1 MAVFV
6 SKEQY
11 DQACSVDLYEFLL
24 KNHSYA
30 VKVEY
35 GSVLLLAD
43 KHVSVKKGF
52 HGYRNFRTGE
62 TGNNV
67 DYLMNFLGY
76 GYQDAVLALVGNMV
90 VDYSPK
96 VNLQMSFKEIV
107 IPEPTKGSYR
117 NLYAFLSARKIPLDV
132 IQHLIC
138 LLYTSDAA
146 DE

>member
-67 DYLMNFLGY
+67 DYLMNFILSY
-76 GYQDAVLALVGNMV
+76 HVFFQCLYQKINIAL
-90 VDYSPK
+90 
-96 VNLQMSFKEIV
+96 F
-107 IPEPTKGSYR
+107 
-117 NLYAFLSARKIPLDV
+117 F
-132 IQHLIC
+132 
-138 LLYTSDAA
+138 
-146 DE
+146 

>member
-1 MAVFV
+1 MGVFV
-6 SKEQY
+6 SKKQY

-24 KNHSYA
+24 RNHSYA

-67 DYLMNFLGY
+67 DYLTNFLEY
-76 GYQDAVLALVGNMV
+76 GYQDAVLALIGGNMV
-90 VDYSPK
+90 VDYIPK
-96 VNLQMSFKEIV
+96 VSLQMDSKEIV
-107 IPEPTKGSYR
+107 IPEPTKGPYR
-117 NLYAFLSARKIPLDV
+117 NLYLHEKFLWM
-132 IQHLIC
+132 
-138 LLYTSDAA
+138 
-146 DE
+146 